1 MKKVINTSRDTV
13 NVSEV
18 DSDMFYGFIQNQT
31 NSKGFITRANFCHG
45 NFQMKSITDL
55 TEGNS
60 WPTHS
65 RSNNLQD
72 SINNLLNYNFTV
84 YQFDTSKELFTWLA
98 E

>member
-1 MKKVINTSRDTV
+1 MKEVINTSRDTV

-18 DSDMFYGFIQNQT
+18 NSYKFYGFVQNHT
-31 NSKGFITRANFCHG
+31 NSKGFISRVSYGGG
-45 NFQMKSITDL
+45 NYQMKAITEL

-60 WPTHS
+60 WPSHS
-65 RSNNLQD
+65 RSNLQGT
-72 SINNLLNYNFTV
+72 IENLLNKNFTV

>member
-1 MKKVINTSRDTV
+1 MKKVINTDRDTV

-18 DSDMFYGFIQNQT
+18 DSDKFYGFVQNHT
-31 NSKGFITRANFCHG
+31 NLKGFISRISYCSGDYQA
-45 NFQMKSITDL
+45 KAITDL

-60 WPTHS
+60 WPIHT
-65 RSNNLQD
+65 RSNLKD
-72 SINNLLNYNFTV
+72 AIDNLLNKNFTV